1 MTVRSLKQEFRS
13 IRGALKVA
21 RRKEMSGQ
29 ARAGLARFT
38 LFHRVVGIF
47 SIVAMGAFPAAQAAA
62 DDLHTI
68 YELAIAND
76 PQIGAA
82 EASYMAR
89 REIVTQSRAQLLPFA
104 QITGNTSHGRR
115 FSPQPFVDTN
125 PTSATFGEVIAS
137 HGPTSRFNNHGFT
150 ASVSQAIFD
159 VTRFFQ
165 WRQARNV
172 EAQAAA
178 QFAAQQQ
185 ELIVRV
191 AEAYFNI
198 LEAQD
203 RLSSSQAEREAVE
216 RQLEQVRQRFDV
228 GLVAITDVLEST
240 AAYDS
245 SSVTVIEA
253 EGAQDIS
260 FERLL
265 RLTGRSYGTIAGL
278 SQDFPVEHPEPR
290 DEEAWVQAALQN
302 NFDLKAAREAV
313 RSAEKQVHISRAGHY
328 PTIGA
333 QASYNHS
340 VSGGGD
346 FFGSKNNSTNLS
358 LQMTIPVFSGL
369 STRSRTKESAYRL
382 EETQRNFDLT
392 QRTTVE
398 TTRNLYSAINTDV
411 ARVRAR
417 LRAIESSQSALD
429 ATETGYEVGTRNIVD
444 VLIAQQRLFAA
455 QFQYASARYQY
466 IMDTLRLKQIV
477 GSLSPQDITDLN
489 QFIAGGS
496 GVNRVRPN

>member
-1 MTVRSLKQEFRS
+1 MLRGSLRAAS
-13 IRGALKVA
+13 VALITLVPVTSA
-21 RRKEMSGQ
+21 WSG
-29 ARAGLARFT
+29 
-38 LFHRVVGIF
+38 
-47 SIVAMGAFPAAQAAA
+47 
-62 DDLHTI
+62 DLRLI
-68 YELAIAND
+68 YELAIEND

-82 EASYMAR
+82 KANYMAR
-89 REIVTQSRAQLLPFA
+89 REVITQARAQLLPFA
-104 QITGNTSHGRR
+104 QLSGNTTHGRR
-115 FSPQPFVDTN
+115 YSPQPFVDTN
-125 PTSATFGEVIAS
+125 PSSPTFGEVVAS
-137 HGPTSRFNNHGFT
+137 HGPTARYNNHGFT
-150 ASVSQAIFD
+150 ASINQAVFD
-159 VTRFFQ
+159 VGKFFQ

-191 AEAYFNI
+191 AETYFNI
-198 LEAQD
+198 LQAQD
-203 RLSSSQAEREAVE
+203 RLSSSKAEQEAVA

-240 AAYDS
+240 AAFDS

-253 EGAQDIS
+253 EGEQDIS

-265 RLTGRSYGTIAGL
+265 RLTGETYRTIAGL
-278 SQDFPVEHPEPR
+278 SQEFPVKHPEPR

-333 QASYNHS
+333 QASYSHS
-340 VSGGGD
+340 VAGGGD

-369 STRSRTKESAYRL
+369 STRSRTRESAYRL
-382 EETQRNFDLT
+382 EEAQRNFDLT
-392 QRTTVE
+392 QRNTVE
-398 TTRNLYSAINTDV
+398 STRNLYSSINTDV

-444 VLIAQQRLFAA
+444 VLVAQQRLFAA

-466 IMDTLRLKQIV
+466 IMDTLRLKQMV
-477 GSLSPQDITDLN
+477 GSLSPQDIYELN
-489 QFIAGGS
+489 QFIAGVN
-496 GVNRVRPN
+496 GVNRVEVN

>member
-1 MTVRSLKQEFRS
+1 MAASKSVFLAALRAEDSHMRASSTKQAVQRL
-13 IRGALKVA
+13 ALLSCVA
-21 RRKEMSGQ
+21 F
-29 ARAGLARFT
+29 AGLTSGHA
-38 LFHRVVGIF
+38 H
-47 SIVAMGAFPAAQAAA
+47 A
-62 DDLHTI
+62 DDLRTI
-68 YELAIAND
+68 YELAIQND

-82 EASYMAR
+82 EANYMAL
-89 REIVTQSRAQLLPFA
+89 REGVTQARAQLLPFA
-104 QITGNTSHGRR
+104 QISGNTTHGRR
-115 FSPQPFVDTN
+115 FSPQQFVDTN
-125 PTSATFGEVIAS
+125 PTSPTFGEVISS
-137 HGPTSRFNNHGFT
+137 HGPTSRFNNHGWN
-150 ASVSQAIFD
+150 ASIQQAVFD
-159 VTRFFQ
+159 VSRFFQ
-165 WRQARNV
+165 WRQSKNL

-178 QFAAQQQ
+178 RFAGQQQ

-198 LEAQD
+198 LQAQD
-203 RLSSSQAEREAVE
+203 KLSSSMAEQEAVE

-245 SSVTVIEA
+245 SSVTVIVD

-265 RLTGRSYGTIAGL
+265 RLTGRSYGQISGL
-278 SQDFPVEHPEPR
+278 ADDFPVEYPEPR

-328 PTIGA
+328 PTVGA
-333 QASYNHS
+333 QASYSHS

-358 LQMTIPVFSGL
+358 LQMSIPVFAGL
-369 STRSRTKESAYRL
+369 STRSRTKQSAYRL
-382 EETQRNFDLT
+382 DEAQRNFDLT

-477 GSLSPQDITDLN
+477 GSLSPQDIYDLN
-489 QFIAGGS
+489 QFIQGNTGIE
-496 GVNRVRPN
+496 RVKPN